1 MKNLLNE
8 IFHGS
13 WQPFRSKAPKQNQR
27 DERTNDQE
35 HQRPG
40 ITVRRRR
47 GILRRVCIRLDDD
60 GIVIQNMNFLFHVFG
75 LARQGSPGRRGE
87 RIFHKNR
94 PDCDRKPM
102 QTSCQT
108 LSLWW
113 RFPDSKGL
121 VLWRGSGLA
130 GSPADKT
137 SPHFDWF
144 AGCEQ
149 AKKQTNADRIFAGS
163 KSRIWIEA
171 KCETWPAAAE
181 NGWACQS
188 VF

>member
-1 MKNLLNE
+1 VVRCGLLPCRMKNLLNE

-87 RIFHKNR
+87 RIFHKNH
-94 PDCDRKPM
+94 PDCDRKPI
-102 QTSCQT
+102 QNRGQYLSWWCIGERSGVGESRGLLPFGAGLGWREVQPNEKAPALRLGLLLWGSTHRVGGGESTGTS
-108 LSLWW
+108 
-113 RFPDSKGL
+113 R
-121 VLWRGSGLA
+121 
-130 GSPADKT
+130 
-137 SPHFDWF
+137 
-144 AGCEQ
+144 
-149 AKKQTNADRIFAGS
+149 
-163 KSRIWIEA
+163 
-171 KCETWPAAAE
+171 
-181 NGWACQS
+181 
-188 VF
+188 